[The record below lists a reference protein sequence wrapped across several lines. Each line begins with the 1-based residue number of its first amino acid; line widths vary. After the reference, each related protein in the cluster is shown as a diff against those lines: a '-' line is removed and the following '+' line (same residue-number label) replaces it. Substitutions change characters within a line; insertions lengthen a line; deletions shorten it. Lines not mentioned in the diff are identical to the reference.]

1 LINLNDYDLIYNQ
14 KNLVLHC
21 RKSGSVL
28 SKEVGVCK
36 SVYTVDKKLLKSN
49 ITPQLIAK
57 FMYIPE
63 QRLTWDKSLK
73 LFKRLEGNDTA
84 YVIRSW
90 MLSPVVIISEREV
103 IDKRFDFFYEG
114 IYYNISTSVPEKVI
128 K

>member
-1 LINLNDYDLIYNQ
+1 
-14 KNLVLHC
+14 
-21 RKSGSVL
+21 
-28 SKEVGVCK
+28 
-36 SVYTVDKKLLKSN
+36 
-49 ITPQLIAK
+49 
-57 FMYIPE
+57 MYIPE